1 MDNEDYRQEYDP
13 QYRPEPKNQMENN
26 AIGYDLYQNPGND
39 ENSLMT
45 KELTQ
50 GVLVYYSKTADV
62 KTWVVNDV
70 INTLD

>member
-1 MDNEDYRQEYDP
+1 MIYTRILEMM
-13 QYRPEPKNQMENN
+13 KT
-26 AIGYDLYQNPGND
+26 A
-39 ENSLMT
+39 LMT